1 MAVVVEPEFL
11 LHQMGEVM
19 ETPVML
25 MVVEVVVPQYMFPVA
40 EQELMVPMVQLL
52 LLTHKVLVAQLQ
64 RFIALPVAAVI
75 VVAAAARL
83 LG

>member
-11 LHQMGEVM
+11 LHQVWEVM
-19 ETPVML
+19 ETQVML
-25 MVVEVVVPQYMFPVA
+25 MVEEVVVPQYIILVA

-64 RFIALPVAAVI
+64 QFIVLPVAAVI
-75 VVAAAARL
+75 VVAVAAWL